1 MHNIKDI
8 RKDIDNF
15 KNTIKNRN
23 VDVDFDQILNLDE
36 ENRKLIQEKEKLE
49 MEKKSISKS
58 KDETLFEK
66 SKEISN
72 KIDDLSKNQKNVK
85 DQLDQILSNI
95 PNLPLND
102 VPVGKDENSNKEV
115 VKSGKIKEMSFKPK
129 SHYEIGEKLNMLD
142 FDLATKTTGSRF
154 VFVKDKLASLERAIS
169 NFMIDTHVNNNGYT
183 EISPPLMATDN
194 TMFGTG
200 QLPKFENDQF
210 EIKFDDKNDRKFL
223 IPTAEVILTN
233 MVKNQILNLKSLPMR
248 LVASTPCFRKEAG
261 SYGKDTK
268 GMIRQHQFYKVE
280 LVSIVE
286 NNKCIEE
293 LERMTNCATKILDDL
308 QLPYRKIILSTGDMG
323 FSAEKT
329 YDIEVWLPSENKYR
343 EISSC
348 SSCGTFQAKRMKARY
363 KNNNNEN
370 EFVGTLNGR
379 LVASTPCFR
388 KEAGSYGKDTKGM
401 IRQHQFYKVEL
412 VSIVENNK
420 CIEELERMTNCATKI
435 LDDLQ
440 LPYRKII
447 LSTGDMGFSAEKTYD
462 IEVWLP
468 SENKYREISSCSSC
482 GTFQAKRMKAR
493 YKNNNNENE
502 FVGTLNGSGLAV
514 GRTLIAILENYQTED
529 GSIIIPEKLR
539 PYMNNMEKIGIN

>member
-23 VDVDFDQILNLDE
+23 VDVDFEQILNLDE

-115 VKSGKIKEMSFKPK
+115 VKSGEIKEMSFKPK

-370 EFVGTLNGR
+370 EFVGTLNG
-379 LVASTPCFR
+379 
-388 KEAGSYGKDTKGM
+388 
-401 IRQHQFYKVEL
+401 
-412 VSIVENNK
+412 
-420 CIEELERMTNCATKI
+420 
-435 LDDLQ
+435 
-440 LPYRKII
+440 
-447 LSTGDMGFSAEKTYD
+447 
-462 IEVWLP
+462 
-468 SENKYREISSCSSC
+468 
-482 GTFQAKRMKAR
+482 
-493 YKNNNNENE
+493 
-502 FVGTLNGSGLAV
+502 SGLAV
-514 GRTLIAILENYQTED
+514 GRPLIAILENYQTED